1 MCYHIPLEGYHHSK
15 HCSFNKE
22 VKSTMKNKTAF
33 VTGGMGGIGTAICQ
47 HLSRQGATVIAGYNR
62 NGDHAAAT
70 SWRETQLSQGY
81 DIATCYVDVTDFHSC
96 ENRIKEIDA
105 EFNGIDILVNNAGI
119 TRDVQLYKMDQ
130 EQWQAVLKTNL
141 DSIFN
146 VTRHV
151 INGMI
156 ARAYGRIINISSING
171 QKGQFGQTNYSASKA
186 GIHGFTK
193 ALAQE
198 VASKGVTVN
207 TISPG
212 YIATSMVMSV
222 ADEVRNKI
230 IAQIPVGRLGKPE
243 EVARVVAFL
252 AEEASEFITGSNLTI
267 NGGQYLI

>member
-1 MCYHIPLEGYHHSK
+1 
-15 HCSFNKE
+15 
-22 VKSTMKNKTAF
+22 MKNKTAL

-47 HLSRQGATVIAGYNR
+47 HLVDQGANVIASYNR
-62 NGDHAAAT
+62 GGDHDAARL
-70 SWRETQLSQGY
+70 WREEQMANGY
-81 DIATCYVDVTDFHSC
+81 DIAIRYVDVADFYSC
-96 ENRIKEIDA
+96 KKMVQDIDA

-130 EQWQAVLKTNL
+130 EQWQAVLRTNL

-156 ARAYGRIINISSING
+156 ARVYGRIINISSING
-171 QKGQFGQTNYSASKA
+171 QKGQFGQTNYSAAKA

-198 VASKGVTVN
+198 VARKGITVN
-207 TISPG
+207 TVSPG

-222 ADEVRNKI
+222 ADEIREKI
-230 IAQIPVGRLGKPE
+230 VAQIPVGRLGQPE
-243 EVARVVAFL
+243 EVAHAVGFL
-252 AEEASEFITGSNLTI
+252 AAEISGFITGSNLTI